1 MMKKRIP
8 AKRMALFF
16 AVLLIK
22 LPLNVSAGEQEAAGG
37 EDIHMQEFCEY
48 LQEVVLDREWDELQR
63 HVISRTLSWDEAAH
77 LAEKTAVLANFQ
89 EYSEYFFNSYEA
101 ILVEADINGDGADD
115 LIEYLPDV
123 GNLGNEGTGNAK
135 QNMLTIFAGGKGDSY
150 KVMYYQPWFD
160 TELDP
165 GDEIL
170 AVGYGEN
177 IFILFIHG
185 SRETW
190 GREERIDVYRM
201 GDGCFD
207 CRCLLEITYGEM
219 EAEVLECTEGFQETA
234 EKYCSN
240 GMKYF
245 MDSCSDKLFHGN
257 AETELSREQ
266 AGYAELEKIA
276 EEERWEYIRRFQ
288 GPADGHTTD
297 FISAL
302 ELGGETAYYCDI
314 DNDGTDELYARACGP
329 LNMEIKTGNERY
341 RFMTGALYGGG
352 RHEGEY
358 GLVYTM
364 DRGGKKTDFGE
375 ICGLDIWKA
384 DDVPQMFWVEKCGT
398 GNTTCILYKEKRGGG
413 GRIEAYDIRN
423 GKNKKVMEIAYKPE
437 ISVRTEYERNT
448 QAQSGPGYAVRM
460 SVKRGNAEIYGMEE
474 QKIQEQVNENIKMRL
489 WESMQECLHQSGKSY
504 FRGSVYSNV
513 LSATGERVVLLFTLT
528 YSREGVER
536 EYGEV
541 SIMEISVE
549 SVCMEVNLK
558 SGEVCIQ
565 EQYQIKEEKKWQG

>member
-1 MMKKRIP
+1 MKKRIP
-8 AKRMALFF
+8 SKRTALFI

-22 LPLNVSAGEQEAAGG
+22 LPLSVSAGEQEAAGA
-37 EDIHMQEFCEY
+37 EDTGMQEFCEY
-48 LQEVVLDREWDELQR
+48 LQGVVADGKWDELQR
-63 HVISRTLSWDEAAH
+63 HVISGTLSWDEAAH
-77 LAEKTAVLANFQ
+77 LSEKTPVLANFQ
-89 EYSEYFFNSYEA
+89 EYSEYFFNSDEA
-101 ILVEADINGDGADD
+101 ILVEADINGDGVDD

-123 GNLGNEGTGNAK
+123 GNLGNEGTGNTR
-135 QNMLTIFAGGKGDSY
+135 QNMLTIFAGGEGDGY

-160 TELDP
+160 TELDL

-170 AVGYGEN
+170 AVRYGGS
-177 IFILFIHG
+177 IFLLFIHG

-207 CRCLLEITYGEM
+207 CRCLLEITYGGM
-219 EAEVLECTEGFQETA
+219 EAEVLECAEGFQETA
-234 EKYCSN
+234 EEYCSN

-245 MDSCSDKLFHGN
+245 TDSFSGGLFHGN
-257 AETELSREQ
+257 AETELNSGQ
-266 AGYAELEKIA
+266 AGYAELEKIS
-276 EEERWEYIRRFQ
+276 EEERWEYIRCFQ
-288 GPADGHTTD
+288 GPAGRHATD
-297 FISAL
+297 FKPAL
-302 ELGGETAYYCDI
+302 ELGGETAYRCDI

-341 RFMTGALYGGG
+341 RFMTGVLYGGG

-364 DRGGKKTDFGE
+364 ARDGKRTDFGG

-384 DDVPQMFWVEKCGT
+384 DDVPQMFWVEKCGV

-423 GKNKKVMEIAYKPE
+423 GKSKKVMEIAYTPE
-437 ISVRTEYERNT
+437 ISVRAEYERNART
-448 QAQSGPGYAVRM
+448 QSGPGYAVRM
-460 SVKRGNAEIYGMEE
+460 SGKIGNAEIYGMEDK
-474 QKIQEQVNENIKMRL
+474 KIQEQVNENIKMRL
-489 WESMQECLHQSGKSY
+489 WENMQECLHRNGQTY
-504 FRGSVYSNV
+504 FRGRVYSNV
-513 LSATGERVVLLFTLT
+513 LSAAGDRVVLLFALT
-528 YSREGVER
+528 YSHEGVER

-541 SIMEISVE
+541 SMMEIYVE

-558 SGEVCIQ
+558 SGEACIQ
-565 EQYQIKEEKKWQG
+565 EQYQIKGEKKW